1 MHTWNDVSTDDSDHS
16 FQEGSGT
23 FEWSDFSDKSSD
35 MSDGWSDNSDDHN
48 SCTGFNEDQHYGYV
62 NGGTQLIYEGAE
74 LTHNQSLVL
83 LMSFVLKHKLTDQ
96 ALGDFLTIMNM
107 HLPNVVPQTK
117 YLFYKK
123 FNHQTFVH
131 HYFCEECFFYF
142 GPSSS
147 CNKDKVCLCH
157 QPKDLESAKCRKS
170 YFSYWSLQSQ
180 LELIVQDDS
189 TAESLLNQSVK
200 KHGNDSFITDA
211 TDGQLFKKLKE
222 YHGYGQKDISL
233 LWNADGVPVF
243 RYV

>member
-1 MHTWNDVSTDDSDHS
+1 M
-16 FQEGSGT
+16 F
-23 FEWSDFSDKSSD
+23 
-35 MSDGWSDNSDDHN
+35 
-48 SCTGFNEDQHYGYV
+48 
-62 NGGTQLIYEGAE
+62 
-74 LTHNQSLVL
+74 
-83 LMSFVLKHKLTDQ
+83 FVLKHKLTDQ

-180 LELIVQDDS
+180 LELILQDDS
-189 TAESLLNQSVK
+189 TAESLLNQSLK
-200 KHGNDSFITDA
+200 THGHNSFITNNSLINPSLE
-211 TDGQLFKKLKE
+211 QEIQWIYIINEVKHHSYKRKKI
-222 YHGYGQKDISL
+222 Y
-233 LWNADGVPVF
+233 
-243 RYV
+243 